1 MATTTPAAIRD
12 VITARIEGLTPP
24 TFGANLYRP
33 HRHDRMDLRA
43 WAAANPAACLRVF
56 AVETRG
62 DTAEVEVTMVTQEQV
77 RETFEIVIA
86 YPESNRFGTLQG
98 LHDVIASDLRHL
110 DYYAGTTGFSVTPTS
125 NATIIS
131 KQYSRE
137 QDGAVFFGVIP
148 LEVVYWRAAP

>member
-12 VITARIEGLTPP
+12 VIVARIEALTPP
-24 TFGANLYRP
+24 MHGANAYRP
-33 HRHDRMDLRA
+33 HRQNRVRLRT

-56 AVETRG
+56 AVEPRG
-62 DTAEVEVTMVTQEQV
+62 DTAPFEVTMATQEQV
-77 RETFEIVIA
+77 RESFDIVIA
-86 YPESNRFGTLQG
+86 YPSDHRFGTLEG
-98 LHDVIASDLRHL
+98 VDDVIASDLRHL

-131 KQYSRE
+131 KQYARE
-137 QDGAVFFGVIP
+137 EDGAVWFGVIP

>member
-12 VITARIEGLTPP
+12 VIIARIEGLTPP
-24 TFGANLYRP
+24 TFGANLYIP
-33 HRHDRMDLRA
+33 HREDRLDLRA
-43 WAAANPAACLRVF
+43 WAAANPSACLRRF

-86 YPESNRFGTLQG
+86 YPDSNRFGSRQG
-98 LHDVIASDLRHL
+98 LHDAIASDLRHI

-137 QDGAVFFGVIP
+137 RDGAVFFGVIP